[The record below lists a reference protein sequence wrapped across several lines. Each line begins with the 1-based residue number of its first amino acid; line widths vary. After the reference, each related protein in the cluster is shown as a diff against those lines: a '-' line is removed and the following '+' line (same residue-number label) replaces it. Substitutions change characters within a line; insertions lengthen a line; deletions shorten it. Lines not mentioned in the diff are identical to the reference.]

1 MAKRIISLSIE
12 GTTLRILG
20 SRGDSVDVWETVPF
34 NPRFLKNDHIVEPA
48 GLGEVLKNTLAKMKL
63 TSGTTL
69 CALSAVGSTPR
80 ILDLPSMIEKGQ
92 LGSIVDREAR
102 RLAGDSV
109 DDYHLYWRALPLRT
123 QQQQVFVLTVP
134 KEPLQAL
141 IKTVAAAG
149 LKPSLIEL
157 KPLALMRAVNRKD
170 AIIANGESNSVEIVI
185 VIDDVPALIRNV
197 FLGEGVLSADYAV
210 GRISDELVR
219 TIAHYND
226 SHKDEPLDQELPV
239 YLTGAV
245 AGSVPFAINVST
257 LTGRPIQ
264 PLEPPLSYPAELP
277 VANYMVN
284 MGLILRVL

>member
-1 MAKRIISLSIE
+1 LAKHIISLSVE

-20 SRGDSVDVWETVPF
+20 SRGDAVDVSETVPF
-34 NPRFLKNDHIVEPA
+34 NPRFLKNDYIVDPA
-48 GLGEVLKNTLAKMKL
+48 GLGEVLKNALTKMKL
-63 TSGTTL
+63 TGGTTL
-69 CALSAVGSTPR
+69 CALSAIGSTSR
-80 ILDLPSMIEKGQ
+80 ILTLPSIVDKGQ
-92 LGSIVDREAR
+92 LGSIVEREAR
-102 RLAGDSV
+102 RLAGAPL

-141 IKTVAAAG
+141 MKALAAAG

-157 KPLALMRAVNRKD
+157 KPLALMRAVNRRD

-185 VIDDVPALIRNV
+185 VIDDVPALIRNI

-226 SHKDEPLDQELPV
+226 SHKDEPLDTELPV

-245 AGSVPFAINVST
+245 AGSVPFAINVAT